1 VTRKATDPQCA
12 NGKGGTMPC
21 FIPGTTSVQAPL
33 VYMGHYMPT
42 TEGSVGNSFRYK
54 MFKLHVLAD
63 FQTGFR
69 KLDNNL
75 RIRCQLNATCPEAV
89 WPEKYDPAVVA
100 VVQNSGTL
108 RDYFIKDANF
118 WKLREVSLSYDA
130 PAALARKYLGSSG
143 LNATFSLR
151 NLHTWTPYRGLDPEN
166 SLGGQTG
173 SIALSQ
179 AEYPSL
185 ASALLTIRLSY

>member
-1 VTRKATDPQCA
+1 VSNT
-12 NGKGGTMPC
+12 
-21 FIPGTTSVQAPL
+21 
-33 VYMGHYMPT
+33 
-42 TEGSVGNSFRYK
+42 FRYR
-54 MFKLHVLAD
+54 MFKVNVLTD

-89 WPEKYDPAVVA
+89 WPQNYAPEVVA

-130 PAALARKYLGSSG
+130 PERLARKYLGTSG
-143 LNATFSLR
+143 LSATFTMR
-151 NLHTWTPYRGLDPEN
+151 NLHTWTSYGGLDPEN
-166 SLGGQTG
+166 SLGGQSG
-173 SIALSQ
+173 SIGLSQ

>member
-1 VTRKATDPQCA
+1 
-12 NGKGGTMPC
+12 
-21 FIPGTTSVQAPL
+21 
-33 VYMGHYMPT
+33 MGHSIPT
-42 TEGSVGNSFRYK
+42 TEGSVGNTFRYR

-63 FQTGFR
+63 FQVGFR

-75 RIRCQLNATCPEAV
+75 RIRCQLNATCLEAV
-89 WPEKYDPAVVA
+89 YPMKYDPAVVA

-130 PAALARKYLGSSG
+130 PEGLARKHLGSSG
-143 LNATFSLR
+143 LSTTFTLR
-151 NLHTWTPYRGLDPEN
+151 NLHTWTSYGGLDPEN
-166 SLGGQTG
+166 SLGGQSG
-173 SIALSQ
+173 SIGLSQ

-185 ASALLTIRLSY
+185 AQALLTIRLSY